1 MECTLCLCLLCKC
14 EWRHRYYCLFFDSIV
29 EIHSDH
35 FWQLTMDKQ
44 IEQVTI
50 WINGRK
56 SDLHHVLKNAQEHIL
71 PGQPL
76 QAQAKKLVCLIKNS
90 LKELQK
96 LHQLMINNDKM

>member
-1 MECTLCLCLLCKC
+1 MASQVLLP
-14 EWRHRYYCLFFDSIV
+14 FFDSIV

-35 FWQLTMDKQ
+35 FWQLTIGKQ

-56 SDLHHVLKNAQEHIL
+56 SDLRHVLKNAKENIL

-76 QAQAKKLVCLIKNS
+76 EPQAKKLVRLIENS

-96 LHQLMINNDKM
+96 LCQLIIDNDTT

>member
-1 MECTLCLCLLCKC
+1 MECPLCLCLPCKC
-14 EWRHRYYCLFFDSIV
+14 EWHRKYYCLFFDSIV

-35 FWQLTMDKQ
+35 FWQLTIGKQ

-56 SDLHHVLKNAQEHIL
+56 SDLRHVLKNAKENVL

-76 QAQAKKLVCLIKNS
+76 EPQAKKLVCLIENS

-96 LHQLMINNDKM
+96 LRQLIRQ

>member
-1 MECTLCLCLLCKC
+1 MECALCLCQPCKC

-35 FWQLTMDKQ
+35 FWQLTIEKQ

-56 SDLHHVLKNAQEHIL
+56 SDHRHVLKNAKEYML

-76 QAQAKKLVCLIKNS
+76 KPQAKKLVRLIKNS

-96 LHQLMINNDKM
+96 LHQTIIDNDTT

>member
-1 MECTLCLCLLCKC
+1 MASQVLLP
-14 EWRHRYYCLFFDSIV
+14 FFDSIV

-35 FWQLTMDKQ
+35 FWQLTIGKQ

-56 SDLHHVLKNAQEHIL
+56 SDLHHVLKNATENIL

-76 QAQAKKLVCLIKNS
+76 EPQAKKLVRLIKNS

-96 LHQLMINNDKM
+96 LCQLIINNDTT

>member
-1 MECTLCLCLLCKC
+1 MDCALCLCQLCKC
-14 EWRHRYYCLFFDSIV
+14 EWCRRYYCFFFDSIV

-35 FWQLTMDKQ
+35 LWQLTIEKQ

-56 SDLHHVLKNAQEHIL
+56 SDLHHVLKNAKEYML

-76 QAQAKKLVCLIKNS
+76 KPQAKKLVWLIKNS

-96 LHQLMINNDKM
+96 LCQLIINNDTT